1 MAVLTTHVDPR
12 SEEARSNVRQMRAQ
26 VATAPDDH
34 PLPIVKDPTKYSWT
48 FRLKDVHMF
57 LAGTACAASKCVHLG
72 LERTHRLQGHFG
84 GGFFGQPG
92 RHAGTLEAPGPFW
105 WANRR

>member
-12 SEEARSNVRQMRAQ
+12 SEEARSSARQMRAQ

-57 LAGTACAASKCVHLG
+57 LGAIAA
-72 LERTHRLQGHFG
+72 HRS
-84 GGFFGQPG
+84 
-92 RHAGTLEAPGPFW
+92 A
-105 WANRR
+105 